1 MESNGNCK
9 IEHSKST
16 TRKQRTE
23 GSVFLLQ
30 PFGNSQQYSS
40 RQETKHGTEG
50 FINPVFING
59 ILYKEA
65 YTDYKYKDTNLP
77 EKVLTDE
84 FFIVH
89 LLLLFRNSR
98 GNRNNRSS
106 RSNRYNWHSRRFSG
120 FLPNSLYAN
129 FLHSCFK
136 RLFRRLF
143 QCLTDNCFNNR
154 FVFFLNSLFSLSGLY
169 YRNMLCR
176 LRHNRNIFCFFF

>member
-9 IEHSKST
+9 IEHSEST

-59 ILYKEA
+59 ILYKET

-77 EKVLTDE
+77 K
-84 FFIVH
+84 
-89 LLLLFRNSR
+89 
-98 GNRNNRSS
+98 
-106 RSNRYNWHSRRFSG
+106 RFS
-120 FLPNSLYAN
+120 PMN
-129 FLHSCFK
+129 FSSSPVS
-136 RLFRRLF
+136 
-143 QCLTDNCFNNR
+143 
-154 FVFFLNSLFSLSGLY
+154 FVSEQSGQPEQPE
-169 YRNMLCR
+169 
-176 LRHNRNIFCFFF
+176 

>member
-9 IEHSKST
+9 IEHSEST

-59 ILYKEA
+59 ILYKET
-65 YTDYKYKDTNLP
+65 YTNYKYKDTNLP

-84 FFIVH
+84 F
-89 LLLLFRNSR
+89 S
-98 GNRNNRSS
+98 
-106 RSNRYNWHSRRFSG
+106 
-120 FLPNSLYAN
+120 
-129 FLHSCFK
+129 
-136 RLFRRLF
+136 
-143 QCLTDNCFNNR
+143 
-154 FVFFLNSLFSLSGLY
+154 
-169 YRNMLCR
+169 
-176 LRHNRNIFCFFF
+176 